1 MFFEKGLKLVVL
13 MCILIGLFNLQKPLV
28 LQKVQI
34 TTPHTVSS
42 IGTREVAN
50 LLFYCVGRV
59 RVTIYRRERHG
70 NYLGHRIS
78 GN

>member
-1 MFFEKGLKLVVL
+1 
-13 MCILIGLFNLQKPLV
+13 MCILARYFTLQKPLV

-34 TTPHTVSS
+34 TTPHTFSL
-42 IGTREVAN
+42 IGSGAVAN
-50 LLFYCVGRV
+50 LLLYCVGWV
-59 RVTIYRRERHG
+59 RVIIYRRERHG